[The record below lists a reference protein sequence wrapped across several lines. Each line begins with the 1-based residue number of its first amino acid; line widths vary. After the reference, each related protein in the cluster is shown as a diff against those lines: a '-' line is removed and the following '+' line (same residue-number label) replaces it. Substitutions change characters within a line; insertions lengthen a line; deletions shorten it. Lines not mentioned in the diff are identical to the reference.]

1 MENFSFFSKLLLALF
16 LGSII
21 GLEREQKKKGA
32 GLQTYAL
39 VSLGACLFSLIA
51 FALAE
56 QKLIDPTIVIMAIGV
71 GVGFIGGG
79 AISREG
85 AQIFGLTTAAGIWT
99 TAAIGLAVGAGFI
112 SLAIFATFLT
122 LLILVVF
129 GYLEKKL
136 F

>member
-79 AISREG
+79 TISREG